1 MNWVIKS
8 FNELTP
14 AELYAILQLRCEVF
28 VVEQNCPY
36 LDEDDK
42 DQNSYHLMGWK
53 NDLLAAYTRIL
64 PQGLAFDEASIGR
77 VVTSPKARG
86 GGIGRELMQ
95 RSIKELYQLYGEVP
109 IRIGAQLYLRPFYTA
124 LGFSQVSEVYIED
137 GIEHIKMLKTI

>member
-1 MNWVIKS
+1 MNWIIKS

-95 RSIKELYQLYGEVP
+95 RSIKELYKLYGEVP

>member
-1 MNWVIKS
+1 MNWIIKS

-14 AELYAILQLRCEVF
+14 SELYAILQLRCEVF

-36 LDEDDK
+36 LDEDDR

-95 RSIKELYQLYGEVP
+95 RSIKELYKLYGEVP

>member
-1 MNWVIKS
+1 MNWIIKS

-14 AELYAILQLRCEVF
+14 SELYAILQLRCEVF

-36 LDEDDK
+36 LDEDDR

-95 RSIKELYQLYGEVP
+95 RSIKELYKLYGEVP
-109 IRIGAQLYLRPFYTA
+109 IRIGAQLYLRQFYTTF
-124 LGFSQVSEVYIED
+124 GFSQVSEVYIED